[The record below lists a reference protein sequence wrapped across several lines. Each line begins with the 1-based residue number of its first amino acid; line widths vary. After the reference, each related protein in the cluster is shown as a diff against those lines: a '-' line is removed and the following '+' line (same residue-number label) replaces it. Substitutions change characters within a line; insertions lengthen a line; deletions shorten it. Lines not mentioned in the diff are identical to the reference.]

1 MIVRYEGSTLFNTG
15 CVTGTGSRTLRF
27 SGRSSIVEVTVTP
40 NCDGRF
46 SDTLWEFSVSCARP

>member
-40 NCDGRF
+40 NCDGR
-46 SDTLWEFSVSCARP
+46 SAATSWEFSVSCARP